1 MSTSASDFSRR
12 LREHPEEALEA
23 FADAEIMSGLPFIFA
38 NEGQLADFQ
47 AHVANALGEE
57 GVAQNVRI
65 VGSARTG
72 FSLDPDRFPVPFREA
87 SDIDIVVVHTNLFD
101 EIWRTMLTWDY
112 LTIRNRSYQEQQW
125 LSSRHYEVWSG
136 WYDPPGWHFQERRGI
151 ELSFPDELKPLRDF
165 AHTWFSAFRSLSRY
179 KGHPE
184 ISRHKIS
191 ARLYR
196 TRNHAN
202 MYHVSGLRALRRR
215 LSAEQANAI

>member
-1 MSTSASDFSRR
+1 MSTSSTDFSQR
-12 LREHPEEALEA
+12 LRQQPENALDA
-23 FADAEIMSGLPFIFA
+23 FAETEIMSGLPFIFS
-38 NEGQLADFQ
+38 NEEQLLDFQ
-47 AHVANALGEE
+47 NHVANALGIADV
-57 GVAQNVRI
+57 GRDVRI

-101 EIWRTMLTWDY
+101 EVWRTMLTWDY

-125 LSSRHYEVWSG
+125 LLSRHDEVWSG
-136 WYDPPGWHFQERRGI
+136 WYDPSGWRFRERRGI
-151 ELSFPDELKPLRDF
+151 ELSFPVVLKPLRDF
-165 AHTWFSAFRSLSRY
+165 ANNWFSAFRSLSRY

-202 MYHVSGLRALRRR
+202 MYHVYGLRALRRR
-215 LSAEQANAI
+215 LNTEQANAL